1 MLLGRPA
8 ELSSPVLPARGPAL
22 LFLLPE
28 VGLLGAPPLPDLKT
42 RVPSQGF
49 NRAVASEPSP

>member
-28 VGLLGAPPLPDLKT
+28 GVLLGASLLPGLRT